1 MFIMEYNIGIETEKI
16 KERVCGERVISA
28 LSGGVDS
35 SVATILAYRAGVNLE
50 AYFIDDYF
58 RKKDEYT
65 FVKEVF
71 ADLGI
76 EVQLCYIRNEM
87 LNAFKGVSDNTQKRP
102 IFRKIFYDTFGKLI
116 QEKGVRYLLQGTIKV
131 DQKMFEKGQ
140 LQHNIGI
147 PFEDY
152 GIENVIEPLSGLY
165 KHEVREVARALRLPK
180 EISERQPF
188 PGPGLLIRCLGE
200 VTKEKIDLIKE
211 GLAVAEEELAV
222 YNPFQVVVAVSDDLV
237 CSMRNRAVPD
247 KYMLIVRA
255 VKSKDAMTA
264 KGIIP
269 SQDVK
274 DRLEDKL
281 MNISDKIGR
290 VLWDPTN
297 KPDATIEYI

>member
-1 MFIMEYNIGIETEKI
+1 MEYNIGIEMEKI

-35 SVATILAYRAGVNLE
+35 SVATILAYRAGVDLE

-76 EVQLCYIRNEM
+76 EVQLCDIQNEM
-87 LNAFKGVSDNTQKRP
+87 LNAFKGISDNTQKRP
-102 IFRKIFYDTFGKLI
+102 IFRKIFYETFGKLI
-116 QEKGVRYLLQGTIKV
+116 QEKGGRYLLQGTIKA
-131 DQKMFEKGQ
+131 DKKMYEKGQ

-152 GIENVIEPLSGLY
+152 GIENVIEPLSELY
-165 KHEVREVARALRLPK
+165 KPEVREVAREMGLPE

-222 YNPFQVVVAVSDDLV
+222 YNLFQVVVAISDDLV
-237 CSMRNRAVPD
+237 CSMRDRAVPD
-247 KYMLIVRA
+247 KYMLIVRG

-264 KGIIP
+264 KGMIP

-274 DRLEDKL
+274 DKLENKL
-281 MNISDKIGR
+281 MNISDKVGR
-290 VLWDPTN
+290 VLWDPTD

>member
-1 MFIMEYNIGIETEKI
+1 MEYNIGIEIEKI
-16 KERVCGERVISA
+16 KERVSGEEKVISA

-35 SVATILAYRAGVNLE
+35 SVATVLAYRAGVNLE

-76 EVQLCYIRNEM
+76 EVQLCDIQNKM
-87 LNAFKGVSDNTQKRP
+87 LNTFKGISDNTQKRP
-102 IFRKIFYDTFGKLI
+102 IFRKIFYETFGKLI
-116 QEKGVRYLLQGTIKV
+116 QENSVKYLLQGTIKV
-131 DQKMFEKGQ
+131 DKKRYEKGQ

-152 GIENVIEPLSGLY
+152 GIENVIEPLSELY
-165 KHEVREVARALRLPK
+165 KHEVREVARALGLPE

-188 PGPGLLIRCLGE
+188 PGPGLLLRCLGE
-200 VTKEKIDLIKE
+200 VTKEKIDLIRE
-211 GLAVAEEELAV
+211 GLAIAEEELS
-222 YNPFQVVVAVSDDLV
+222 YLNPFQVVVAVSDDLV
-237 CSMRNRAVPD
+237 CSMRNKAVPD

-281 MNISDKIGR
+281 MNISDKVGR

>member
-1 MFIMEYNIGIETEKI
+1 MEYNIGIEMEKI
-16 KERVCGERVISA
+16 KERVSGERVISA

-35 SVATILAYRAGVNLE
+35 SVATVLAYKAGVNLE

-58 RKKDEYT
+58 RKKDEYI

-76 EVQLCYIRNEM
+76 EVQLCDIQNKM

-102 IFRKIFYDTFGKLI
+102 IFRKIFYETFGKLI
-116 QEKGVRYLLQGTIKV
+116 QEKGVKYLLQGTIKT
-131 DQKMFEKGQ
+131 DKEMYGKGQ
-140 LQHNIGI
+140 LQHNVGI
-147 PFEDY
+147 PFKDH

-165 KHEVREVARALRLPK
+165 KHEVREVARALRLPE

-211 GLAVAEEELAV
+211 GLVLAEEELAS
-222 YNPFQVVVAVSDDLV
+222 YNPFQVVVAISDDLV

-255 VKSKDAMTA
+255 VKSRDAMTA

-269 SQDVK
+269 SQDIK

-281 MNISDKIGR
+281 MNISDKVGR
-290 VLWDPTN
+290 VLWDPTD
-297 KPDATIEYI
+297 KPLATIEYI

>member
-1 MFIMEYNIGIETEKI
+1 MEYNIGIEMEKI

-35 SVATILAYRAGVNLE
+35 SVATILAYRAGVDLE

-76 EVQLCYIRNEM
+76 EVQLCDIQNEM
-87 LNAFKGVSDNTQKRP
+87 LNAFKGISDNTQKRP
-102 IFRKIFYDTFGKLI
+102 IFRKIFYETFGKLI
-116 QEKGVRYLLQGTIKV
+116 QEKGGRYLLQGTIKA
-131 DQKMFEKGQ
+131 DKKMYEKGQ

-152 GIENVIEPLSGLY
+152 GIENVIEPLSELY
-165 KHEVREVARALRLPK
+165 KPEVREVAREMGLPE

-200 VTKEKIDLIKE
+200 VTKEKID
-211 GLAVAEEELAV
+211 V
-222 YNPFQVVVAVSDDLV
+222 YNLFQVVVAISDDLV
-237 CSMRNRAVPD
+237 CSMRDRAVPD
-247 KYMLIVRA
+247 KYMLIVRG

-264 KGIIP
+264 KGMIP

-274 DRLEDKL
+274 DKLENKL
-281 MNISDKIGR
+281 MNISDKVGR
-290 VLWDPTN
+290 VLWDPTD

>member
-1 MFIMEYNIGIETEKI
+1 MFIMEYDINREIEKI
-16 KERVCGERVISA
+16 KERVGEEKVISA

-35 SVATILAYRAGVNLE
+35 SVATVLAHRAGVNLE

-58 RKKDEYT
+58 RKRDEYF
-65 FVKEVF
+65 FVRDIF

-76 EVQLCYIRNEM
+76 RVQFCDIQDKM
-87 LNAFKGVSDNTQKRP
+87 LNAFKGISDNTQKRP
-102 IFRKIFYDTFGKLI
+102 IFRKIFYKAFGKLI
-116 QEKGVRYLLQGTIKV
+116 RENGAKSLLQGTIKA

-140 LQHNIGI
+140 LQHNVGVD
-147 PFEDY
+147 FGRY
-152 GIENVIEPLSGLY
+152 GIKKVIEPLSELY
-165 KHEVREVARALRLPK
+165 KHEVRKVARALRLPE

-200 VTKEKIDLIKE
+200 VTKEKIDLIRE
-211 GLAVAEEELAV
+211 GLALAEEELS
-222 YNPFQVVVAVSDDLV
+222 YLNPFQVVVAVSDDLV
-237 CSMRNRAVPD
+237 CSMKDRAVPD

-255 VKSKDAMTA
+255 VESKDAMTA

-269 SQDVK
+269 SQEVK

-281 MNISDKIGR
+281 MNISNKVGR